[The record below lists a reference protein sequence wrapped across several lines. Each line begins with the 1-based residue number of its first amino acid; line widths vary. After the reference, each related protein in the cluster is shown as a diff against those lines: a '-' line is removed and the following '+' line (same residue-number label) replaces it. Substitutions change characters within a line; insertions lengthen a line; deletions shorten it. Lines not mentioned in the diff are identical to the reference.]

1 MDTNAVYLDRY
12 EHAVMNTFGPPLR
25 TLVRGEGVHVWDA
38 DGTRYLD
45 LLGGLAV
52 NSLGHAHPA
61 LIEAVTTQL
70 GTLGHVCNFFSSDP
84 QITLAQKLV
93 ALATSTSPE
102 GTEGRVFFTNS
113 GSEANETA
121 FKLSRRTGRT
131 KVIAFE
137 GSFHGR
143 TMGALALTAT
153 PRYREPFEPLPG
165 DVVFVPYG
173 DAAAVGRVLDD
184 SVAAVV
190 VEPLQGESGVVVPP
204 AGFLGELRR
213 LTADVGALLWVD
225 EVQTGVGRTGN
236 WFAFEAAGV
245 APDVITLAKGLAGG
259 IPIGACI
266 ALGENGSRLGPGSHG
281 NTFGGNPVATAAAL
295 AVLRTIESEQ
305 LLTSATTVGEHL
317 VAGIEG
323 LGHPAISHVRGA
335 GLLRAIVL
343 TVDVAPAV
351 AAAAL
356 RNGFIVNAPRLD
368 VIRVAP
374 PLIITTEQVDTFITA
389 LPELLAEVS

>member
-38 DGTRYLD
+38 DGNRYLD

-52 NSLGHAHPA
+52 NALGHAHPA

-84 QITLAQKLV
+84 QITLAEKLV
-93 ALATSTSPE
+93 ALATSTSPAA
-102 GTEGRVFFTNS
+102 TEGRVFFTNS

-121 FKLSRRTGRT
+121 FKLSRLTGRT
-131 KVIAFE
+131 KVIAFQ

-165 DVVFVPYG
+165 EVIFVPYG
-173 DAAAVGRVLDD
+173 DAAAVARVLDD

-204 AGFLGELRR
+204 AGFLAELRR

-266 ALGENGSRLGPGSHG
+266 ALGENGRRLGPGSHG

-295 AVLRTIESEQ
+295 AVLGTIESEQ
-305 LLTSATTVGEHL
+305 LLAKATTVGEHL
-317 VAGIEG
+317 VAGVQG
-323 LGHPAISHVRGA
+323 LGQPAISHVRGA

-343 TVDVAPAV
+343 NVDVAPAL

-356 RNGFIVNAPRLD
+356 RNGFIVNAPRPD

>member
-1 MDTNAVYLDRY
+1 MSTNADYLDRY

-25 TLVRGEGVHVWDA
+25 TLVRGEGVRVWDVE
-38 DGTRYLD
+38 GTEYLD

-84 QITLAQKLV
+84 QIALAEKLLS
-93 ALATSTSPE
+93 LATSTAPA
-102 GTEGRVFFTNS
+102 GTAGRVFFTNS

-131 KVIAFE
+131 RLIAFE

-165 DVVFVPYG
+165 DVTFLPYG
-173 DAAAVGRVLDD
+173 DAAALAAALDE

-204 AGFLGELRR
+204 EGFLAEVRR
-213 LTADVGALLWVD
+213 LTSEVGALLWVD
-225 EVQTGVGRTGN
+225 EVQTGVGRTGT
-236 WFAFEAAGV
+236 WFAYEQSGI
-245 APDVITLAKGLAGG
+245 APDVVTLAKGLAGG
-259 IPIGACI
+259 IPVGACI
-266 ALGENGSRLGPGSHG
+266 ALGETGTLLGPGSHG

-295 AVLRTIESEQ
+295 AVVHTIESEQ
-305 LLTSATTVGEHL
+305 LLARALTVGNHL
-317 VAGIEG
+317 IAAVEG
-323 LGHPAISHVRGA
+323 LHHPAISHVRGA

-343 TVDVAPAV
+343 TVDVAPAL

-356 RNGFIVNAPRLD
+356 RAGFIVNAPRPD

-374 PLIITTEQVDTFITA
+374 PLIVTAEQIDTFVAA
-389 LPELLAEVS
+389 LPQLLAEVT